1 MASRPRSAAPAKVTP
16 SPPPPGLRV
25 SACIANPP
33 VRLCQNKT
41 KTGRRGR
48 PPYGCG
54 PTFNVRREARCASIR
69 WAPPVPS
76 LLFFG
81 GDEELEERKGVL
93 GRGRLACVGG
103 GLGEI
108 FDGAAE
114 RGRLAHETIICLRD
128 RPSEHSVENL
138 SEPDDQK
145 QRTGEPPKWIRIA

>member
-16 SPPPPGLRV
+16 SPPAPGLRV

-54 PTFNVRREARCASIR
+54 PTFNVRRDARCASIR

-81 GDEELEERKGVL
+81 GDEELEER
-93 GRGRLACVGG
+93 RSEERRVGKECRAG
-103 GLGEI
+103 
-108 FDGAAE
+108 
-114 RGRLAHETIICLRD
+114 
-128 RPSEHSVENL
+128 
-138 SEPDDQK
+138 
-145 QRTGEPPKWIRIA
+145 